1 MAKCDIFLK
10 LDGIDGESQ
19 DQVHKNEIQLD
30 SYSMG
35 VVNAGAGG
43 GAGAGKAMVND
54 LHCTMK
60 VNKASPNVFIACC
73 TGRPISTA
81 TIVVR
86 KSGGEN
92 PLEYETIKLTSVFVS
107 SYSKATHSDGEIG
120 IESVALTFSKVE
132 YTYKPQTKT
141 GAADAAI
148 TKSYDVKANK
158 AS

>member
-1 MAKCDIFLK
+1 MARSDIFLK

-19 DQVHKNEIQLD
+19 DQAHKNEIEVE

-54 LHCTMK
+54 AHFTWK

-73 TGRPISTA
+73 AGRPIATA
-81 TIVVR
+81 TITVR
-86 KSGGEN
+86 KAGET
-92 PLEYETIKLTSVFVS
+92 PLEYETIKLTGVFVS
-107 SYSKATHSDGEIG
+107 SFSKATHNDGEIG
-120 IESVALTFSKVE
+120 MESVSLTFSKVE
-132 YTYKPQTKT
+132 YTYKPQTKA

>member
-19 DQVHKNEIQLD
+19 DQTHKNEID
-30 SYSMG
+30 VESYTMG

-54 LHCTMK
+54 MHFTMK

-73 TGRPISTA
+73 TGRPIATA
-81 TIVVR
+81 AVTVR
-86 KSGGEN
+86 KAGGAS
-92 PLEYETIKLTSVFVS
+92 PVEYETIKLTGVFVS
-107 SYSKATHSDGEIG
+107 SFSKATHSDGEIG
-120 IESVALTFSKVE
+120 IESVALTFSKIE
-132 YTYKPQTKT
+132 YAYTPQTKT

>member
-1 MAKCDIFLK
+1 MARSDIFLK

-19 DQVHKNEIQLD
+19 DQTHKNEIEVE

-54 LHCTMK
+54 VHFTWK
-60 VNKASPNVFIACC
+60 VNKASPNVFISCC
-73 TGRPISTA
+73 TGRPIATA
-81 TIVVR
+81 TITVR
-86 KSGGEN
+86 KAGET
-92 PLEYETIKLTSVFVS
+92 PLEYETVKLTGVFVS
-107 SYSKATHSDGEIG
+107 SFSKATHNDGEIG
-120 IESVALTFSKVE
+120 LESVSLTFAKIE
-132 YTYKPQTKT
+132 YTYKPQTQT

>member
-19 DQVHKNEIQLD
+19 DEVHKNEIQID

-43 GAGAGKAMVND
+43 GAGQGKAMVND
-54 LHCTMK
+54 MHFTMK
-60 VNKASPNVFIACC
+60 VNRSSPNVFISCC

-81 TIVVR
+81 TVTVR
-86 KSGGEN
+86 KAGGDN
-92 PLEYETIKLTSVFVS
+92 PLEYETIKLSNVFVS

-120 IESVALTFSKVE
+120 IESVSLTFSKVE
-132 YTYKPQTKT
+132 YTYKPQTKL

-148 TKSYDVKANK
+148 TKSYDVKTNK

>member
-1 MAKCDIFLK
+1 MARCDIFLK

-19 DQVHKNEIQLD
+19 DQVHANEIDVD

-54 LHCTMK
+54 LHFTWK

-73 TGRPISTA
+73 TGRPIATA
-81 TIVVR
+81 AVTVR
-86 KSGGEN
+86 KSGGSA
-92 PLEYETIKLTSVFVS
+92 PVEYETIKLTGVFVS
-107 SYSKATHSDGEIG
+107 SFSKATHSDGEIG
-120 IESVALTFSKVE
+120 IESVSLTFSKIE
-132 YTYKPQTKT
+132 YTYKPQSKS
-141 GAADAAI
+141 GAPEAAI
-148 TKSYDVKANK
+148 TKSYDIKANR